1 MAMDEAGAGR
11 LCRSLQWN
19 QQTYFHP
26 KTASFY
32 VQNALSVHSADIVV
46 FHGDEGEEHVGACVT
61 LAVYMDELV
70 HSMR

>member
-46 FHGDEGEEHVGACVT
+46 FHGEEGWR
-61 LAVYMDELV
+61 
-70 HSMR
+70 SM